1 MNIIDVIVILLV
13 ILFGFYGMH
22 KGLIKTFVSL
32 VGLILVFIV
41 SYLLKDSI
49 AEWLS
54 LNLPFFGFTG
64 SFKGATILNVIIYQL
79 IAFFIIF
86 AILMALYSFLVM
98 MSGIVDRFL
107 KLTVILYLPSKI
119 GGFIL
124 GVFEGVIVSLIFIII
139 LSLPTLNFSLIRES
153 TIRKYLYNNSPIIGN
168 VTSNTNDAISEI
180 IELKDKFNDQEDK
193 EEFNLECMDVLL
205 KHKVVKYDYLEKLIY
220 SGKLKVNKDRALS
233 ILNKY
238 KE

>member
-1 MNIIDVIVILLV
+1 
-13 ILFGFYGMH
+13 
-22 KGLIKTFVSL
+22 
-32 VGLILVFIV
+32 
-41 SYLLKDSI
+41 
-49 AEWLS
+49 
-54 LNLPFFGFTG
+54 
-64 SFKGATILNVIIYQL
+64 
-79 IAFFIIF
+79 
-86 AILMALYSFLVM
+86 M